1 MMHLKLHFT
10 FSRNIKSLR
19 FEKRFLKKFD
29 NFSPKKCD
37 VIIVCGGDGFMLRTI
52 QKLYKYKKPFFGI
65 NCGTVGFLMN
75 DYKNDF
81 LEKQITDS
89 KSIILNPLV
98 ASVLSTNKMKSTLYA
113 INEISLLRQT
123 KQTSSIRIFKN
134 KRKVIDKLVGDGVL
148 LCTPIGSTA
157 YNYSVGGPLLKLNS
171 EKLAL
176 TPISGFKPKNWRGE
190 IVSNNNNLKFENL
203 NIKRPISLVA
213 DNYEIRNVKK
223 VSVKLNK
230 KIEIKL
236 FYKNNQDYTKKLKNL
251 LKSK

>member
-1 MMHLKLHFT
+1 M
-10 FSRNIKSLR
+10 
-19 FEKRFLKKFD
+19 
-29 NFSPKKCD
+29 
-37 VIIVCGGDGFMLRTI
+37 
-52 QKLYKYKKPFFGI
+52 
-65 NCGTVGFLMN
+65 
-75 DYKNDF
+75 
-81 LEKQITDS
+81 
-89 KSIILNPLV
+89 
-98 ASVLSTNKMKSTLYA
+98 
-113 INEISLLRQT
+113 
-123 KQTSSIRIFKN
+123 
-134 KRKVIDKLVGDGVL
+134 
-148 LCTPIGSTA
+148 
-157 YNYSVGGPLLKLNS
+157 LLKLNS